1 MRGELYSEEISS
13 LKRLRK
19 IFPRNY
25 LRIRMAIALIFADTG
40 IAGHNVQYESQC
52 QTAPWNICRAL
63 DTCSMAPRWQG
74 LTILSGVPF

>member
-25 LRIRMAIALIFADTG
+25 LRIRMALALIFADTG
-40 IAGHNVQYESQC
+40 IAGHNVQYVSQC
-52 QTAPWNICRAL
+52 QTVPGNIAGPWN
-63 DTCSMAPRWQG
+63 TCSMAPRWQG
-74 LTILSGVPF
+74 LTILSCVPF